1 MKVAESSSNSEIHG
15 SSEDER
21 RNVDN
26 DMQQI
31 PMNLRCATLVPGTE
45 SPIGDGYTGALR
57 CVIQLQD
64 GAQLSAVIKRI
75 PFQGVLAEAFSA
87 LLLRAWGL
95 TVPEPFLVKES
106 DRLIS
111 FASAD
116 ATYPSLKQ
124 RFGIAQLPDGPMK
137 NALVASACAMV
148 SALPQAPLAMMADE
162 AIDNRDR
169 NLGNIL
175 WDGKEETWID
185 HELALG
191 LAQHHPDANKLAL
204 MITTANNVEAIKS
217 SAIASWMMADR
228 LKVPEA
234 SDAVAATASD
244 LGLAPQSIQM
254 PDFSLLVSQRLAA
267 LGNRILSRFPTQQD
281 LFSQP

>member
-1 MKVAESSSNSEIHG
+1 
-15 SSEDER
+15 
-21 RNVDN
+21 
-26 DMQQI
+26 MQQTQI
-31 PMNLRCATLVPGTE
+31 TLRCATLVPGTE
-45 SPIGDGYTGALR
+45 SPVGDGYTGALR

-64 GAQLSAVIKRI
+64 GSQLSAVLKRI
-75 PFQGVLAEAFSA
+75 PFQSVLAEAFSA

-95 TVPEPFLVKES
+95 TVPEPFLIKES
-106 DRLIS
+106 ERLLS

-124 RFGIAQLPDGPMK
+124 RFRIDQLPDGPIK
-137 NALVASACAMV
+137 NALISSACAMV
-148 SALPQAPLAMMADE
+148 AALPQTPLAMMADE

-191 LAQHHPDANKLAL
+191 LAQHHPEANKLAL
-204 MITTANNVEAIKS
+204 MTCSANNVEAIKA
-217 SAIASWMMADR
+217 SAIASWMTADR
-228 LKVPEA
+228 FKATEV
-234 SDAVAATASD
+234 SDVVAETTSTLELTPAR
-244 LGLAPQSIQM
+244 PPM
-254 PDFSLLVSQRLAA
+254 PDFALLVSQRLAS

-281 LFSQP
+281 LFS

>member
-1 MKVAESSSNSEIHG
+1 
-15 SSEDER
+15 
-21 RNVDN
+21 
-26 DMQQI
+26 MQQI
-31 PMNLRCATLVPGTE
+31 QINLKCATLVPGTE
-45 SPIGDGYTGALR
+45 SPVGDGYTGALR

-64 GAQLSAVIKRI
+64 GSQQSAVLKRI
-75 PFQGVLAEAFSA
+75 PFHGVLAEAFSA

-95 TVPEPFLVKES
+95 TVPEPFLIRES
-106 DRLIS
+106 ERQLS

-124 RFGIAQLPDGPMK
+124 RFGIDQLPDGPIK
-137 NALVASACAMV
+137 NALIDSVCTMVA
-148 SALPQAPLAMMADE
+148 ALPQTPLAMMADE

-204 MITTANNVEAIKS
+204 MVSSANNLDAIKA
-217 SAIASWMMADR
+217 SAIASWMAADKF
-228 LKVPEA
+228 KVTEV
-234 SDAVAATASD
+234 SNVVAATAGA
-244 LGLAPQSIQM
+244 LELNPATPPM
-254 PDFSLLVSQRLAA
+254 PDFALLVSQRLAS
-267 LGNRILSRFPTQQD
+267 LGNRILSRFPSQQD